1 MLPEDRAMQ
10 TQIKDMTRIDL
21 ELGEEIERA
30 ERDLEKV

>member
-10 TQIKDMTRIDL
+10 TQIKDMTQIDL